1 MTGHTPTT
9 QMVKRV
15 YVLAP
20 DDLARDGRK
29 EWSMVADDQFDRWY
43 KAARDDARAAALRDA
58 PAPYPVE
65 VWQISDYGENRIAG
79 FIDRFDAER
88 FITAQTGAW
97 SRNGMRFER
106 RSPVVDSTPEGQ
118 TP

>member
-1 MTGHTPTT
+1 MTDHTPTT

-29 EWSMVADDQFDRWY
+29 DWSMVADDQFDRWY
-43 KAARDDARAAALRDA
+43 QAARDDARANALRDFA
-58 PAPYPVE
+58 TELEGYTIDFSTPWNTIKHITSLLRRNADLIAIPA
-65 VWQISDYGENRIAG
+65 
-79 FIDRFDAER
+79 
-88 FITAQTGAW
+88 
-97 SRNGMRFER
+97 
-106 RSPVVDSTPEGQ
+106 VVGSTPEGQ